1 MASPPTLSV
10 QLMNSM
16 TGFMESIFGYF
27 VTCFSP
33 VNTIA
38 Y

>member
-1 MASPPTLSV
+1 MASPPTFSV

-16 TGFMESIFGYF
+16 TGFMESILG
-27 VTCFSP
+27 TLLCFSQ
-33 VNTIA
+33 VKIVA